1 MLLVAVPGHH
11 LFNNFQTSPK
21 SVSFRFIPKLWS
33 AEICFTDETGHGD
46 WSGVLSTPPQL
57 GER

>member
-11 LFNNFQTSPK
+11 RFSSLQTSRLA
-21 SVSFRFIPKLWS
+21 VSFRFIPKLWS